1 MPRSVRL
8 RLGATAGLLAM
19 GFGVSGCG
27 GAVDEPTGIVRTS
40 ACAVSAPA
48 GFADAGMG
56 AAVLDEV
63 RTAANEG
70 VVDTTSS
77 QRVSTAA
84 QTQAALERFAADGCT
99 LSVLVGPGGAGALSQ
114 VAADNP
120 DRAFLAVGPGTD
132 AGQPDNVLTV
142 DFDLRESAYL
152 AGYAAASATRTG
164 TVAVST
170 AKGQFQGAELLAAFD
185 EGVDARADEAD
196 GDVTVVDE
204 GAIDVRTLDDTTSAG
219 VEWAESATADGAD
232 VLVPFGSASPQGVAE
247 HIGELAE
254 EAAEADESQDDEDD
268 EADAAAGDDAAD
280 ADDQST
286 GDRESGEDPVGTS
299 AEDEDLPVLIW
310 YGSDGSKTLPRPV
323 RNQVVASIIPDVG
336 LGMRAVLTGW
346 PGEGEEPEGLVRSAE
361 PGADSAAGTAGGPAD
376 DSDED
381 VREAVPELVGGL
393 EVRAR
398 RAVGDLDNGGVAVVA
413 SDGMLGSITGL
424 GRALADERER
434 LDEEQDE
441 ADEE

>member
-1 MPRSVRL
+1 M
-8 RLGATAGLLAM
+8 RLGATAALLAL
-19 GFGVSGCG
+19 GVGVSGCG

-56 AAVLDEV
+56 ASVLDEV
-63 RTAANEG
+63 RTAAGEDI
-70 VVDTTSS
+70 VDTTSS

-132 AGQPDNVLTV
+132 AGQPDNVLTI

-185 EGVDARADEAD
+185 DGVGARAEEVE
-196 GDVTVVDE
+196 GDVTVVDA
-204 GAIDVRTLDDTTSAG
+204 GAVDVRTLDDTTSAG
-219 VEWAESATADGAD
+219 IEWAESATAAGAD

-247 HIGELAE
+247 HIGDLAI
-254 EAAEADESQDDEDD
+254 EAEDAEGSEKDD
-268 EADAAAGDDAAD
+268 EADEAEDDGALAGAEPSEAEGDDGD
-280 ADDQST
+280 A
-286 GDRESGEDPVGTS
+286 EEDPVGTS

-346 PGEGEEPEGLVRSAE
+346 PGEGHEPEDLVRNAE
-361 PGADSAAGTAGGPAD
+361 PGGDSDGDSGADSD
-376 DSDED
+376 DD
-381 VREAVPELVGGL
+381 VRETVPELVGGL

-398 RAVGDLDNGGVAVVA
+398 RAVGDLDNEGVTVVA
-413 SDGMLGSITGL
+413 SDGVLGSITGL

-434 LDEEQDE
+434 LDDEQDE
-441 ADEE
+441 VDVE

>member
-1 MPRSVRL
+1 MPRLRAGCDRVPRGMHL
-8 RLGATAGLLAM
+8 RLGATTALIAVGV
-19 GFGVSGCG
+19 GVSGCG
-27 GAVDEPTGIVRTS
+27 DTVDEPTGIVRTS

-48 GFADAGMG
+48 GFADASMG
-56 AAVLDEV
+56 ATVLDEV
-63 RTAANEG
+63 RTAADED

-185 EGVDARADEAD
+185 DGVGARAEEVEGDVAVVDA
-196 GDVTVVDE
+196 

-219 VEWAESATADGAD
+219 VEWAESATAAGAD

-247 HIGELAE
+247 HIGDLAVEAEDAE
-254 EAAEADESQDDEDD
+254 ESENDD
-268 EADAAAGDDAAD
+268 EADGAAGD
-280 ADDQST
+280 
-286 GDRESGEDPVGTS
+286 GGGPGEDPVGTS

-310 YGSDGSKTLPRPV
+310 YGSDGSKPLPRPV

-346 PGEGEEPEGLVRSAE
+346 PGEGHEPQSLVRNAE
-361 PGADSAAGTAGGPAD
+361 AETGPDAGTGADPD
-376 DSDED
+376 DD

-398 RAVGDLDNGGVAVVA
+398 RAVGDLDNDGVAVVA
-413 SDGMLGSITGL
+413 SDGVLGSITGL

-434 LDEEQDE
+434 LDDERDE
-441 ADEE
+441 ADDE

>member
-1 MPRSVRL
+1 MRRPRAGCEPVPRGVRV
-8 RLGATAGLLAM
+8 RLGATGALLVLGM
-19 GFGVSGCG
+19 GVSGCG

-63 RTAANEG
+63 RAAASGG
-70 VVDTTSS
+70 VVDTTGS

-114 VAADNP
+114 VASDNP

-164 TVAVST
+164 AVAVST

-185 EGVDARADEAD
+185 DGVDARADEVE
-196 GDVTVVDE
+196 GDVTVVDG
-204 GAIDVRTLDDTTSAG
+204 GAIGVRTLDDTTSAG
-219 VEWAESATADGAD
+219 VEWAESATAAGAD

-247 HIGELAE
+247 HIGDLAV
-254 EAAEADESQDDEDD
+254 AAE
-268 EADAAAGDDAAD
+268 DAAAEGAPAAEGAAGAGDE
-280 ADDQST
+280 
-286 GDRESGEDPVGTS
+286 GDEDEGPGEDPVGTS

-310 YGSDGSKTLPRPV
+310 YGSDGSKTLTRPV

-346 PGEGEEPEGLVRSAE
+346 PGDGQEPEGLVRSAE
-361 PGADSAAGTAGGPAD
+361 PGAASDAGPAGGSD
-376 DSDED
+376 DE
-381 VREAVPELVGGL
+381 VRDAVPELVGGL

-398 RAVGDLDNGGVAVVA
+398 RAVGDLDNEGVAVVA
-413 SDGMLGSITGL
+413 SDGVLGSITGL
-424 GRALADERER
+424 GRALADERDR
-434 LDEEQDE
+434 RDEGQDD
-441 ADEE
+441 ADDE

>member
-1 MPRSVRL
+1 M
-8 RLGATAGLLAM
+8 RLGATAALLAL
-19 GFGVSGCG
+19 GVGVSGCG

-56 AAVLDEV
+56 ASVLDEV
-63 RTAANEG
+63 RTAAGEDI
-70 VVDTTSS
+70 VDTTSS

-132 AGQPDNVLTV
+132 AGQPDNVLTI

-170 AKGQFQGAELLAAFD
+170 AKGQFQGSELLAAFD
-185 EGVDARADEAD
+185 DGVDARAEEVE
-196 GDVTVVDE
+196 GDVTVVDA
-204 GAIDVRTLDDTTSAG
+204 GAVDVRTLDDTTSAG
-219 VEWAESATADGAD
+219 IEWAESATAAGAD

-247 HIGELAE
+247 HIGDLAV
-254 EAAEADESQDDEDD
+254 EAEDAEGSEKDD
-268 EADAAAGDDAAD
+268 EADEAEDDGALAGAEPSEAEGDDGD
-280 ADDQST
+280 A
-286 GDRESGEDPVGTS
+286 EEDPVGTS

-346 PGEGEEPEGLVRSAE
+346 PGEGHEPEDLVRNAE
-361 PGADSAAGTAGGPAD
+361 PGGDSGGDSGADSD
-376 DSDED
+376 DD
-381 VREAVPELVGGL
+381 VRETVPELVGGL

-398 RAVGDLDNGGVAVVA
+398 RAVGDLDNEGVTVVA
-413 SDGMLGSITGL
+413 SDGVLGSITGL

-434 LDEEQDE
+434 LDDEQDE
-441 ADEE
+441 VDAE

>member
-1 MPRSVRL
+1 M
-8 RLGATAGLLAM
+8 RLGATGALLVLGM
-19 GFGVSGCG
+19 GASGCG
-27 GAVDEPTGIVRTS
+27 GAVDEPTGIARTS

-56 AAVLDEV
+56 EAVLDEV

-70 VVDTTSS
+70 VVDTTGS

-114 VAADNP
+114 VASDNP
-120 DRAFLAVGPGTD
+120 DRAFLAVGSGTD
-132 AGQPDNVLTV
+132 AGLPDNALTV

-164 TVAVST
+164 AVAVST

-185 EGVDARADEAD
+185 DGVDARADEVE
-196 GDVTVVDE
+196 GDVTVVDG

-219 VEWAESATADGAD
+219 VEWAESATAAGAD
-232 VLVPFGSASPQGVAE
+232 VLVPFGSASPQGAAE
-247 HIGELAE
+247 HIGDLAL
-254 EAAEADESQDDEDD
+254 AAE
-268 EADAAAGDDAAD
+268 DATAEGGATAEGAAGA
-280 ADDQST
+280 
-286 GDRESGEDPVGTS
+286 GDEGGNDPGTGEDPVGTS
-299 AEDEDLPVLIW
+299 AEDEDLPILIW

-336 LGMRAVLTGW
+336 LGMRAVLTAW
-346 PGEGEEPEGLVRSAE
+346 PGDGQELEGLVRSAE
-361 PGADSAAGTAGGPAD
+361 PGAASDDGPAA
-376 DSDED
+376 DSDD
-381 VREAVPELVGGL
+381 VRDAVPELVGGL

-398 RAVGDLDNGGVAVVA
+398 RAVGDLDNAGVAVVA
-413 SDGMLGSITGL
+413 SDGVLGSITGL
-424 GRALADERER
+424 GRALAEERER
-434 LDEEQDE
+434 RDEEQDD
-441 ADEE
+441 ADDE

>member
-1 MPRSVRL
+1 MRL
-8 RLGATAGLLAM
+8 RATTVLVALGV
-19 GFGVSGCG
+19 GVSGCG
-27 GAVDEPTGIVRTS
+27 DTADERTGIVRTS

-114 VAADNP
+114 VASDNP

-185 EGVDARADEAD
+185 DGVDARADEVE
-196 GDVTVVDE
+196 GDVTVVED
-204 GAIDVRTLDDTTSAG
+204 GAIHVRTLDDTTSAG
-219 VEWAESATADGAD
+219 VEWAESATAAGAD

-247 HIGELAE
+247 HIGDLAA
-254 EAAEADESQDDEDD
+254 AAE
-268 EADAAAGDDAAD
+268 DAATEGAAAAEGAGAGDEG
-280 ADDQST
+280 DD
-286 GDRESGEDPVGTS
+286 DRDPGEDPVGTS

-310 YGSDGSKTLPRPV
+310 YGSDGSKTLSRPV

-346 PGEGEEPEGLVRSAE
+346 PGDGQEPEGLVRSAE
-361 PGADSAAGTAGGPAD
+361 PGAAPDAGAAADSGD
-376 DSDED
+376 D

-398 RAVGDLDNGGVAVVA
+398 RAVGDLDNEGVAVVA
-413 SDGMLGSITGL
+413 SDGVLGSITGL

-434 LDEEQDE
+434 RDDEQDD
-441 ADEE
+441 ADDE

>member
-1 MPRSVRL
+1 MPRVARV
-8 RLGATAGLLAM
+8 RLGATGALLVLGL
-19 GFGVSGCG
+19 GVSGCG
-27 GAVDEPTGIVRTS
+27 GTVDEPTGIVRTS

-48 GFADAGMG
+48 GFADAGVG
-56 AAVLDEV
+56 ATVLDEV

-114 VAADNP
+114 VASDNP

-185 EGVDARADEAD
+185 DGVDARAAEVE
-196 GDVTVVDE
+196 GDVTVVE
-204 GAIDVRTLDDTTSAG
+204 GGAVDVRTLDDTTSAG
-219 VEWAESATADGAD
+219 VEWAESATAAGAD

-247 HIGELAE
+247 HIGDLALAAEDAE
-254 EAAEADESQDDEDD
+254 EPDDEDAHGPAED
-268 EADAAAGDDAAD
+268 EEALAGAGDEGDDDRDA
-280 ADDQST
+280 
-286 GDRESGEDPVGTS
+286 GEDPVGTS

-346 PGEGEEPEGLVRSAE
+346 PGDGQEPEGLVRSAE
-361 PGADSAAGTAGGPAD
+361 PGAAPEAGAAA
-376 DSDED
+376 DSDDD

-398 RAVGDLDNGGVAVVA
+398 RAVGDLDNEGVAVVA
-413 SDGMLGSITGL
+413 SDGVLGSITGL

-434 LDEEQDE
+434 RDEEQDE
-441 ADEE
+441 VDDE

>member
-1 MPRSVRL
+1 M
-8 RLGATAGLLAM
+8 RLGATAALLAL
-19 GFGVSGCG
+19 GVGVSGCG

-56 AAVLDEV
+56 ASVLDEV
-63 RTAANEG
+63 RTAAGEDI
-70 VVDTTSS
+70 VDTTSS

-132 AGQPDNVLTV
+132 AGQPDNVLTI

-185 EGVDARADEAD
+185 DGVGARAEEVE
-196 GDVTVVDE
+196 GDVTVVDA
-204 GAIDVRTLDDTTSAG
+204 GAVDVRTLDDTTSAG
-219 VEWAESATADGAD
+219 IEWAESATAAGAD

-247 HIGELAE
+247 HIGDLAI
-254 EAAEADESQDDEDD
+254 EAEDAEGSEKDD
-268 EADAAAGDDAAD
+268 EADEAEDDGALAGAEPSEAEGDD
-280 ADDQST
+280 
-286 GDRESGEDPVGTS
+286 GDPGEDPVGTS

-346 PGEGEEPEGLVRSAE
+346 PGEGHEPEDLVRNAE
-361 PGADSAAGTAGGPAD
+361 PGGDSDGNAGADSD
-376 DSDED
+376 DD
-381 VREAVPELVGGL
+381 VRETVPELVGGL

-398 RAVGDLDNGGVAVVA
+398 RAVGDLDNEGVTVVA
-413 SDGMLGSITGL
+413 SDGVLGSITGL

-434 LDEEQDE
+434 LDDEQDE
-441 ADEE
+441 VDVE

>member
-1 MPRSVRL
+1 M
-8 RLGATAGLLAM
+8 RLGATAALLAL
-19 GFGVSGCG
+19 GVGVSGCG
-27 GAVDEPTGIVRTS
+27 GAVDERTGIVRTS

-56 AAVLDEV
+56 ASVLDEV
-63 RTAANEG
+63 RTAAGEDI
-70 VVDTTSS
+70 VDTTSS

-132 AGQPDNVLTV
+132 AGQPDNVLTI
-142 DFDLRESAYL
+142 DFDLRDSAYL

-185 EGVDARADEAD
+185 DGVGARAEEVE
-196 GDVTVVDE
+196 GDVTVVDA
-204 GAIDVRTLDDTTSAG
+204 GAVDVRTLDDTTSAG
-219 VEWAESATADGAD
+219 AGWAESATAAGAD
-232 VLVPFGSASPQGVAE
+232 VLVPFGAASPQGVAE
-247 HIGELAE
+247 HIGDLAVE
-254 EAAEADESQDDEDD
+254 SEDAEGSEKDD
-268 EADAAAGDDAAD
+268 EADEAEDDGALAGAEPSEAEGDD
-280 ADDQST
+280 
-286 GDRESGEDPVGTS
+286 GDPGEDPVGTS

-346 PGEGEEPEGLVRSAE
+346 PGEGHEPEDLVRNAE
-361 PGADSAAGTAGGPAD
+361 PGADPDGDAGA
-376 DSDED
+376 DSDDD

-398 RAVGDLDNGGVAVVA
+398 RAVGDLDNEGVTVVA
-413 SDGMLGSITGL
+413 SDGVLGSITGL

-434 LDEEQDE
+434 LDDEQDE
-441 ADEE
+441 VDVE